1 MMIIQEFSLY
11 LKCGLELEIQIGLS
25 KVEQCALTVFWFVS
39 CLFLFFLVDA
49 VSNAAYLCEQVYCA
63 SPSVEISEVNGA

>member
-25 KVEQCALTVFWFVS
+25 KVEQCAFNR
-39 CLFLFFLVDA
+39 FLFVFVFLVDA

>member
-1 MMIIQEFSLY
+1 MCINHFLV
-11 LKCGLELEIQIGLS
+11 C
-25 KVEQCALTVFWFVS
+25 
-39 CLFLFFLVDA
+39 FLFVFVFLVDA